1 MLKQGVNMKCGW
13 AGLKQLKPRKGLPSR
28 TSTSALG
35 HFLPASY
42 LCTLHRLVWSP
53 SRHPC
58 SFPPSPSTFPS
69 FPFLLPQPVF
79 WKVGSYRVVF
89 GISRGILATENLL
102 CYCLPFTPA
111 PPDGNWKSE
120 GSRESCPGAL
130 CSRTPPLN
138 PPVSLLRTLTFCFPE
153 DAAVPCFALSLILTL
168 QAHPCLPLSTETLPS
183 PVITVAFL
191 PWF

>member
-111 PPDGNWKSE
+111 PPDGNTESQ
-120 GSRESCPGAL
+120 REAGNPVLGLSAPGPHPSTLQSLYCPRLPSVSLRMLLCLAL
-130 CSRTPPLN
+130 LSASFSPCKLIPASLCPLRLYPPLW
-138 PPVSLLRTLTFCFPE
+138 LL
-153 DAAVPCFALSLILTL
+153 
-168 QAHPCLPLSTETLPS
+168 
-183 PVITVAFL
+183 
-191 PWF
+191 